1 MKTFREVRNAR
12 EESGHC
18 PLYLCL
24 GALEWYEDDRSQRK
38 RRAPILLVPITM
50 QRDTVRGPY
59 RVRPQDDEPVINP
72 TLLRKLEVDFG
83 INTAGLER
91 LEADESGVDVTL
103 ALQNVRRAVVDLK
116 RFDVVN
122 TAAIAVLRFTR
133 ALLYNDLN
141 TNLAAL
147 QANPVVHRILDP
159 EAPALENATDLTDAR
174 DVERGRA
181 AHEDLCVDNADSSQ
195 QAAVF
200 SAVDGNSFVLQGP
213 PGTGKSQTILN
224 LVASFL
230 GRGKSVLFVAE
241 KRAALEVVARR
252 LERVGLGPFVL
263 EAHSEKRDMRAE
275 IIRQFEEPLR
285 LDWPAPN
292 EGWAAHAEKLGRL
305 RAELAEHVDRMH
317 TPGPF
322 GESLF
327 QAMSEVV
334 GGPRLPDL
342 HLDVPVEPDRAQYDA
357 AMESARALARDAR
370 AVMPCST
377 HPFAGFDPASWTPA
391 TQEQLERTLARFDA
405 QMESTGPDWRA
416 LESELGLTSGAVGL
430 RDGARLAHDVLAAG
444 AIPAA
449 LLRTP
454 SERIQSRV
462 EGVLA
467 TLEERRGYA
476 EVAEA
481 ALSPTVY
488 AEPGLP
494 EWRSAVERWAKAFF
508 LFAFLFLFST
518 RSKLRVH
525 AAGGRL
531 PGNRELGVPLRAAE
545 NVARLDAALQED
557 SAELRAWFGD
567 AWRGGLTDAGA
578 VQRLATAAVA
588 IRTLLAAADVPT
600 DVRERVFAWAEAPS
614 EYLARG
620 SHRGELVRRLAD
632 AHTALHEQVT
642 DLERT
647 LRPLRQGAIP
657 VQLERARQWATR
669 LREHVRDFRDWVDFR
684 AAVRAAHAGG
694 MGAVVEALTHDE
706 LAQSDAEAA
715 VARALRK
722 RWVGHRFEVDPA
734 LAQFRGTK
742 HEDLIEDFRKADEMA
757 FTVARQHI
765 QATCAAKLP
774 DPSAP
779 GAMEVIRRE
788 VRKRRGH
795 KPLRKLFSEL
805 RDVIQRLKPCV
816 LMSPLSVAR
825 YLDPKMPPSTS
836 WSSMRPARSRR
847 GTPSARSHARS
858 KRSSS
863 VTRSSSRRRPSSC
876 ARPRAETPKRT
887 WRSWRASSITASR
900 AASPS
905 RPSTGTTA
913 AGTSRSSRSRTSA
926 TT

>member
-1 MKTFREVRNAR
+1 M
-12 EESGHC
+12 
-18 PLYLCL
+18 
-24 GALEWYEDDRSQRK
+24 
-38 RRAPILLVPITM
+38 
-50 QRDTVRGPY
+50 
-59 RVRPQDDEPVINP
+59 
-72 TLLRKLEVDFG
+72 
-83 INTAGLER
+83 
-91 LEADESGVDVTL
+91 
-103 ALQNVRRAVVDLK
+103 
-116 RFDVVN
+116 
-122 TAAIAVLRFTR
+122 
-133 ALLYNDLN
+133 
-141 TNLAAL
+141 
-147 QANPVVHRILDP
+147 
-159 EAPALENATDLTDAR
+159 
-174 DVERGRA
+174 ERGRA

-224 LVASFL
+224 LVESFL

-342 HLDVPVEPDRAQYDA
+342 HLDVPVEPDRGQYDV
-357 AMESARALARDAR
+357 AMGSARALARDAR

-416 LESELGLTSGAVGL
+416 LEAELGLTSGAVGL
-430 RDGARLAHDVLAAG
+430 RDGARLAHDVLEAG

-488 AEPGLP
+488 AEPGLS

-508 LFAFLFLFST
+508 LFAFIFLFST

-531 PGNRELGVPLRAAE
+531 PGNRELGAPLRAAE
-545 NVARLDAALQED
+545 NVASLDAALQQD

-620 SHRGELVRRLAD
+620 SQRGELVRRLAD
-632 AHTALHEQVT
+632 AHTALQEQVT

-647 LRPLRQGAIP
+647 LRPLRQGTVP

-684 AAVRAAHAGG
+684 AAVQAARGRP
-694 MGAVVEALTHDE
+694 GAVVEALTRDE
-706 LAQSDAEAA
+706 LAPSDAEAA

-825 YLDPKMPPSTS
+825 YLDPKMPPFDVVVFDEASQIPPWDAVGALARAKQAIIVGDSKQLPPTTFFMRTTES
-836 WSSMRPARSRR
+836 GDTEEDVEELESILDHCIASGFPEQTLDWHYRSRHESLIAFSNERYYLNRLNIFPSPLRAHPSLGLRWVEVPDGFYDRGKSRTNQREAEVVVEHIVEHFTDPASRSKTLGVVTFSMAQRDLIENLLDEARRRHPEVDATLSKLDETVFVRNLESVQGDERDVIYFSIGYAADRSGKLTDELRPAQRR
-847 GTPSARSHARS
+847 RWGAQAECGGPRAREEDARLLDASAR
-858 KRSSS
+858 
-863 VTRSSSRRRPSSC
+863 PD
-876 ARPRAETPKRT
+876 
-887 WRSWRASSITASR
+887 
-900 AASPS
+900 
-905 RPSTGTTA
+905 
-913 AGTSRSSRSRTSA
+913 
-926 TT
+926 

>member
-1 MKTFREVRNAR
+1 MLPDRMLAEGWTCLDLSVGMAAALEQIGLHPLVVVVEGHAFAGVWLTEEHPETPVIKDVTTLRKRCELGELALFDSSPATKASPFSHASERARDMLEDAALRDAPLRFAVNVSACRGLGVHPLPTGREELAARQERKRDLRAARIGADLPTLPERSTWLPDAVLNESSRDRLKRWKDRLLDLSTRNRLVDMKDGGLVLPLVAGDPGALEDALFSRTSMALAPRMEGAASGQDANSEAGEAAAARGTFLVNLTEASFESRAVKTFREVRNAR

-181 AHEDLCVDNADSSQ
+181 AHGTSASPHRSGSG
-195 QAAVF
+195 F

-230 GRGKSVLFVAE
+230 GRGKSALFVAE

-370 AVMPCST
+370 AVMPRPTPPS
-377 HPFAGFDPASWTPA
+377 GFDPASGPRND
-391 TQEQLERTLARFDA
+391 QLERILARR
-405 QMESTGPDWRA
+405 RA
-416 LESELGLTSGAVGL
+416 DGVDRAGLACAGGRAGLTSGAVGL

-444 AIPAA
+444 AIPRCCGRRRSAFSHA
-449 LLRTP
+449 SRASSRRSRSGRATP
-454 SERIQSRV
+454 RSP
-462 EGVLA
+462 
-467 TLEERRGYA
+467 RRR
-476 EVAEA
+476 
-481 ALSPTVY
+481 SPTVY
-488 AEPGLP
+488 AIPACRVAVGRALGEGLLLVRVP
-494 EWRSAVERWAKAFF
+494 LPLLHALKA
-508 LFAFLFLFST
+508 ACA
-518 RSKLRVH
+518 RGRRA
-525 AAGGRL
+525 AAGQPRARCAAARGR
-531 PGNRELGVPLRAAE
+531 GVAPR
-545 NVARLDAALQED
+545 RRCRRT
-557 SAELRAWFGD
+557 AELRAWFGD

-578 VQRLATAAVA
+578 CNARDGRGRDSHAAGGGGRA
-588 IRTLLAAADVPT
+588 
-600 DVRERVFAWAEAPS
+600 
-614 EYLARG
+614 
-620 SHRGELVRRLAD
+620 VRRTGAGVRVGGG
-632 AHTALHEQVT
+632 AL
-642 DLERT
+642 
-647 LRPLRQGAIP
+647 
-657 VQLERARQWATR
+657 
-669 LREHVRDFRDWVDFR
+669 
-684 AAVRAAHAGG
+684 
-694 MGAVVEALTHDE
+694 
-706 LAQSDAEAA
+706 
-715 VARALRK
+715 
-722 RWVGHRFEVDPA
+722 
-734 LAQFRGTK
+734 
-742 HEDLIEDFRKADEMA
+742 
-757 FTVARQHI
+757 
-765 QATCAAKLP
+765 
-774 DPSAP
+774 
-779 GAMEVIRRE
+779 
-788 VRKRRGH
+788 
-795 KPLRKLFSEL
+795 
-805 RDVIQRLKPCV
+805 
-816 LMSPLSVAR
+816 
-825 YLDPKMPPSTS
+825 
-836 WSSMRPARSRR
+836 
-847 GTPSARSHARS
+847 
-858 KRSSS
+858 
-863 VTRSSSRRRPSSC
+863 
-876 ARPRAETPKRT
+876 
-887 WRSWRASSITASR
+887 
-900 AASPS
+900 
-905 RPSTGTTA
+905 
-913 AGTSRSSRSRTSA
+913 
-926 TT
+926 